1 MPRPVR
7 LSLPLLALLTSLTPG
22 GALAQELRLGV
33 LPRLSAAELQ
43 AMYTPLA
50 DHLSQRLGKK
60 VVVVVPKDFAAF
72 EDALR
77 RGEYHLAF
85 ANPYIYVKARKD
97 LDLAP
102 LALAAEKKAGAKF
115 RGIFIARKDSGI
127 QSLAD
132 LKGKPVIFVDED
144 SLAGYLAQALAL
156 KRAGI
161 DPLTGVVRLPYG
173 KKHDNVAMAVFNR
186 AAAAGGIRE
195 DDLDKMQGKV
205 DLAQLTVIA
214 RTEEFP
220 NWPLFA
226 TPALDA
232 ATRDQVKAALVSLAE
247 GAPALEAAKL
257 KRFAPVTDKDYD
269 VVRDAAR
276 SVGKF

>member
-1 MPRPVR
+1 MPRSR
-7 LSLPLLALLTSLTPG
+7 LALPLLVLCLALPS
-22 GALAQELRLGV
+22 GADAQELRLGV

-43 AMYTPLA
+43 TMYGPLA
-50 DHLSQRLGKK
+50 AHLSQRLGKK
-60 VVVVVPKDFAAF
+60 VTVVVPKDFAAF

-77 RGEYHLAF
+77 KGEYELAF
-85 ANPYIYVKARKD
+85 ANPFVYVKAKKD
-97 LDLAP
+97 LDLTP
-102 LALAAEKKAGAKF
+102 LALAAEKKGGERF

-127 QSLAD
+127 RTLAD

-156 KRAGI
+156 KKAGI
-161 DPLTGVVRLPYG
+161 DPVTGIVRLPFG

-195 DDLDKMQGKV
+195 DDLEKMQGKV
-205 DLAQLTVIA
+205 DLAQLTVLA
-214 RTEEFP
+214 RTEDFP

-226 TPALDA
+226 THKLDA
-232 ATRDQVKAALVSLAE
+232 VLRDQVKAALVALAE
-247 GAPALEAAKL
+247 GSPALESAKL